1 MGVQSYKQK
10 GSDYFPTHAYMQ
22 NALNKRHTSDSR
34 IKSRYEEQ
42 DETNIT
48 YRLGLDA
55 KYYLNKESELGLSLS
70 HDTSGDYAEDNMWL
84 YLKYTPDFL
93 SK

>member
-1 MGVQSYKQK
+1 
-10 GSDYFPTHAYMQ
+10 Q
-22 NALNKRHTSDSR
+22 NALNKKNASDPR
-34 IKSRYEEQ
+34 IKSQYEEE
-42 DETNIT
+42 DETNFT

-55 KYYLNKESELGLSLS
+55 KYYLNKETELGVSLS

-84 YLKYTPDFL
+84 HLKYTPDFL